1 MHSYAKK
8 HFLRYLPNHCFVNSF
23 DGCSG
28 CLLIL
33 KHNLKL
39 INITCIFVCVHVS
52 INIFSI
58 NKLVS
63 VNFSIFESHNW
74 RRVEIQQYGHAL
86 LIRTTL
92 KFSYNLKKKHILE
105 SYGNKKSKIPRILSY
120 TKFFSDRLIVL
131 KNRLIVLKRPR
142 LSGPLKGP
150 SHPLLRPHEEIDWIH
165 NVLSLVWSVVL
176 FISNL
181 DLCVHIKQ
189 FHSMTVE
196 ILRKSPNKMTCHVH
210 VSAYKRQ

>member
-23 DGCSG
+23 DGCSA
-28 CLLIL
+28 CLLSHGYML

-39 INITCIFVCVHVS
+39 RNITCIFVCVHVS

-58 NKLVS
+58 NKSVS

-92 KFSYNLKKKHILE
+92 KFSYNLKTKHILE
-105 SYGNKKSKIPRILSY
+105 SYGTKNQKYGYFSCRIPIH
-120 TKFFSDRLIVL
+120 LIQ
-131 KNRLIVLKRPR
+131 
-142 LSGPLKGP
+142 S
-150 SHPLLRPHEEIDWIH
+150 SSQIDW
-165 NVLSLVWSVVL
+165 
-176 FISNL
+176 
-181 DLCVHIKQ
+181 
-189 FHSMTVE
+189 
-196 ILRKSPNKMTCHVH
+196 
-210 VSAYKRQ
+210 

>member
-1 MHSYAKK
+1 MHSYAKN
-8 HFLRYLPNHCFVNSF
+8 LPLFTLFTKSLFCQ
-23 DGCSG
+23 
-28 CLLIL
+28 LLYWLLWLYAFPRLFIL

-58 NKLVS
+58 NKSVS

-105 SYGNKKSKIPRILSY
+105 SYGNKKSKIPGILALEFQY
-120 TKFFSDRLIVL
+120 ILYKVL
-131 KNRLIVLKRPR
+131 LN
-142 LSGPLKGP
+142 
-150 SHPLLRPHEEIDWIH
+150 
-165 NVLSLVWSVVL
+165 
-176 FISNL
+176 
-181 DLCVHIKQ
+181 
-189 FHSMTVE
+189 
-196 ILRKSPNKMTCHVH
+196 
-210 VSAYKRQ
+210 